1 MAHHIIIGGGPAG
14 VAAAETIRATAGP
27 EAQITLIS
35 NEPAY
40 SRMVLPY
47 YLANDIPERHVL
59 TGDAAYFEQH
69 GITSLS
75 GQVEKIDTQA
85 RTVTLGDGS
94 SHTFDTLLIATGS
107 SAQRPPIAGVDQEG
121 VYTFWTLEDA
131 KQVMA
136 KAQGTPRAVLI
147 GAGFIGFIVLNAMAK
162 LDWNLSVVETEAQ
175 ILPRMLDAT
184 GAQAV
189 EGWLTSQ
196 NVAVH
201 TGAQVQSISREGEA
215 LSLSLSNGASLSA
228 DIVILATGIQPN
240 LGFLDGSGIQVDG
253 GIVVDDRM
261 QTNIPGIYA
270 AGDVAAGPDL
280 LNGSVAVHA
289 IQPTAVDHG
298 RIAGANMAG
307 KETHYPGSLLLNVL
321 DVINLHCA
329 SFGQWRTDANE
340 SITTVWNPTRPIYR
354 KYVWDGD
361 RMVGALFVGPIDD
374 VTMLNDV
381 GMVKGLIQAQQALGN
396 WADYVKENPTDVR
409 RAYVATG
416 TAQQLVG
423 HTLLGAPATARAYR
437 VDGKTPS
444 AWQKGSH
451 GPLIGSRPDA
461 LDTLP
466 RTPTPGLDKGE

>member
-1 MAHHIIIGGGPAG
+1 MAHHIIIGGDRPGSPRRKRSGQPQALK
-14 VAAAETIRATAGP
+14 RKS
-27 EAQITLIS
+27 TLIS
-35 NEPAY
+35 NEPVY

-59 TGDAAYFEQH
+59 TGDTAYFEQH
-69 GITSLS
+69 GITSVS
-75 GQVEKIDTQA
+75 GQVEKVDAQA
-85 RTVTLGDGS
+85 RTVTLSDGA
-94 SHTFDTLLIATGS
+94 SHAFDTLLIATGS
-107 SAQRPPIAGVDQEG
+107 SAQRPPIAGIDQEG

-136 KAQGTPRAVLI
+136 KAQGTPRAVLV

-175 ILPRMLDAT
+175 VLPRMLDAT

-196 NVAVH
+196 NVSIH
-201 TGAQVQSISREGEA
+201 TGAQVQSISRAGEA
-215 LSLSLSNGASLSA
+215 LSLSLSSGASLST

-240 LGFLDGSGIQVDG
+240 LGFLNGSGIHVDG

-270 AGDVAAGPDL
+270 AGDVAAGPNL
-280 LNGSVAVHA
+280 LNGSPAVHA

-307 KETHYPGSLLLNVL
+307 QETHYPGSLLLNVL

-329 SFGQWRTDANE
+329 SFGQWQTDTKE

-361 RMVGALFVGPIDD
+361 RMVGALFVGPIND

-381 GMVKGLIQAQQALGN
+381 GMVKGLIQTQQALGN

-416 TAQQLVG
+416 AAQKLVSQ
-423 HTLLGAPATARAYR
+423 TLLGAPATARAYR
-437 VDGKTPS
+437 VDGRTPS

-466 RTPTPGLDKGE
+466 RTPTPGINKGE

>member
-1 MAHHIIIGGGPAG
+1 P
-14 VAAAETIRATAGP
+14 
-27 EAQITLIS
+27 
-35 NEPAY
+35 
-40 SRMVLPY
+40 
-47 YLANDIPERHVL
+47 
-59 TGDAAYFEQH
+59 
-69 GITSLS
+69 
-75 GQVEKIDTQA
+75 
-85 RTVTLGDGS
+85 
-94 SHTFDTLLIATGS
+94 
-107 SAQRPPIAGVDQEG
+107 
-121 VYTFWTLEDA
+121 
-131 KQVMA
+131 
-136 KAQGTPRAVLI
+136 
-147 GAGFIGFIVLNAMAK
+147 
-162 LDWNLSVVETEAQ
+162 NLS
-175 ILPRMLDAT
+175 
-184 GAQAV
+184 
-189 EGWLTSQ
+189 
-196 NVAVH
+196 
-201 TGAQVQSISREGEA
+201 
-215 LSLSLSNGASLSA
+215 
-228 DIVILATGIQPN
+228 
-240 LGFLDGSGIQVDG
+240 FLNGSGIHVDG

-261 QTNIPGIYA
+261 QTNISGIYA

-280 LNGSVAVHA
+280 LNGSPAVHA

-307 KETHYPGSLLLNVL
+307 QETHYPGSLLLNVL

-329 SFGQWRTDANE
+329 SFGQWRTDAKE

-381 GMVKGLIQAQQALGN
+381 GMVKGLIQTQQALGN

-416 TAQQLVG
+416 TAQKLVS

-437 VDGKTPS
+437 VDGKTPP

-466 RTPTPGLDKGE
+466 RTPTPGIEKGE

>member
-1 MAHHIIIGGGPAG
+1 MAQHIIIGGGPAG
-14 VAAAETIRATAGP
+14 VAAAETIRATEGAG
-27 EAQITLIS
+27 AKITLIS

-47 YLANDIPERHVL
+47 YLANDIPENHVL
-59 TGDAAYFEQH
+59 TGDQAHFDKH
-69 GITSLS
+69 GIESVT
-75 GQVEKIDTQA
+75 GQVEKVDAQA
-85 RTVTLGDGS
+85 KTVTLRDGS
-94 SHTFDTLLIATGS
+94 THSFDNLLIATGS
-107 SAQRPPIAGVDQEG
+107 SAQRPPISGIDQEG

-131 KQVMA
+131 KKVMA

-162 LDWNLSVVETEAQ
+162 LGWNLSVVETEPQ
-175 ILPRMLDAT
+175 VLPRMLDAK
-184 GAQAV
+184 GAEAV
-189 EGWLTSQ
+189 EGWLTSRDL
-196 NVAVH
+196 AVH
-201 TGAQVQSISREGEA
+201 TGAQVQSISREGDS
-215 LSLSLSNGASLSA
+215 LSLSLSTGNSLSA

-240 LGFLDGSGIQVDG
+240 LGFLDGTGVNIDG

-261 QTNIPGIYA
+261 QTNVPGIYA

-280 LNGSVAVHA
+280 LNGSSAVHA

-298 RIAGANMAG
+298 RIAGANMGG
-307 KETHYPGSLLLNVL
+307 KETYYPGSLLLNVL

-329 SFGQWRTDANE
+329 SFGQWREGSNE
-340 SITTVWNPTRPIYR
+340 TTIVSNPTRPIYR

-381 GMVKGLIQAQQALGN
+381 GMVKGLIQTKQALGN

-416 TAQQLVG
+416 TAQKLVSQ
-423 HTLLGAPATARAYR
+423 TLLGGPAKDRAYR
-437 VDGKTPS
+437 VNGKTPQE
-444 AWQKGSH
+444 WQKDSH
-451 GPLIGSRPDA
+451 APLVGSRPGA

-466 RTPTPGLDKGE
+466 RTPTPGIDKGD